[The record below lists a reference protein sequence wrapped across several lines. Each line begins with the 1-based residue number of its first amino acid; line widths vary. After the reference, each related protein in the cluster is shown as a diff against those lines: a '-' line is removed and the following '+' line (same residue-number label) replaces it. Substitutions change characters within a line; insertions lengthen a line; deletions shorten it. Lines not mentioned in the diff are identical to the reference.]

1 MRFPDKPMLEYQAG
15 VTVVYVYKIIL
26 YIYNT
31 ICRTSVCRVQFVFI
45 THACTR

>member
-26 YIYNT
+26 YNT